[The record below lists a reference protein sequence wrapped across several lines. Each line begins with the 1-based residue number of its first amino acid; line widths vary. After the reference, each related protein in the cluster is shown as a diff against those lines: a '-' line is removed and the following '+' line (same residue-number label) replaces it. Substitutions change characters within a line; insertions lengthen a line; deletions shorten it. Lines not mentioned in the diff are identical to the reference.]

1 MTLDRKHRTFHAR
14 CLLKSEEAANALA
27 RALAFAGVQARI
39 SVYAWGNRRYWL
51 IYLTNRMI
59 LKLAERCES
68 WRSALKELTEKKG
81 LPKHWKRAREP
92 VYATLGEYRFH
103 LRSRG
108 GHGGIFARS
117 VFKSEEEVK
126 RCAEELEK
134 RGIKVNVYK
143 WHPYWYVEIN
153 GHGVLKLTEQNE
165 EWRKALKEYIEKK
178 GAPTRGPVSR
188 KLLELVESPPP
199 KLLTPSSYSLS
210 AGSSAR

>member
-1 MTLDRKHRTFHAR
+1 ML
-14 CLLKSEEAANALA
+14 
-27 RALAFAGVQARI
+27 
-39 SVYAWGNRRYWL
+39 
-51 IYLTNRMI
+51 
-59 LKLAERCES
+59 
-68 WRSALKELTEKKG
+68 
-81 LPKHWKRAREP
+81 
-92 VYATLGEYRFH
+92 
-103 LRSRG
+103 
-108 GHGGIFARS
+108 
-117 VFKSEEEVK
+117 KSEEEVK

-153 GHGVLKLTEQNE
+153 GHGVLKLAVQNE

-188 KLLELVESPPP
+188 KLLELAESPPP